1 MKSITCIIMFFA
13 MPLFIACGN
22 KKEKTE
28 TNGSSPNSTNIE
40 SPSQPTNTVNI
51 DNENDCISYLK
62 GKSFIGGDA
71 RIEFL
76 SDGNV
81 SVYSQKSGNLVFAGN
96 IEMGS
101 RYGNLSRKLEINAV
115 DGRGK
120 LKLVLGA
127 DGKLMDETDFTIYK
141 L

>member
-1 MKSITCIIMFFA
+1 
-13 MPLFIACGN
+13 
-22 KKEKTE
+22 
-28 TNGSSPNSTNIE
+28 
-40 SPSQPTNTVNI
+40 
-51 DNENDCISYLK
+51 
-62 GKSFIGGDA
+62 
-71 RIEFL
+71 
-76 SDGNV
+76 
-81 SVYSQKSGNLVFAGN
+81 
-96 IEMGS
+96 MGS